1 MYISAFR
8 IPVSQILNAE
18 CSKNDVMFEFQLVF
32 LLIYLFAYW
41 ILIAVF
47 FIESLEPSKLHL
59 HRQWHTE
66 ALNMKAKPDPQT
78 HTHKRLYLSPAV
90 SEGLCQ
96 LNTGRMKTPVCSHLY
111 TITLFQ
117 SSDNPDN
124 TLILPQQDLVF
135 CKRLE
140 REKRERNWDTD
151 SSIKN

>member
-47 FIESLEPSKLHL
+47 FLEALKPSKLHL

-78 HTHKRLYLSPAV
+78 HTRDCTCPQLSV
-90 SEGLCQ
+90 
-96 LNTGRMKTPVCSHLY
+96 RVCANS
-111 TITLFQ
+111 TLGG
-117 SSDNPDN
+117 
-124 TLILPQQDLVF
+124 
-135 CKRLE
+135 
-140 REKRERNWDTD
+140 
-151 SSIKN
+151 